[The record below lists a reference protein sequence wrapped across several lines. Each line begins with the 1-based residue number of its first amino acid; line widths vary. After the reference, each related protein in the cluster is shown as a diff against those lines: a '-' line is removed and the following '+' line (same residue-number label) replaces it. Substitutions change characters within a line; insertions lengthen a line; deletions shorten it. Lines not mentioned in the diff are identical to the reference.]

1 MTTTAERTCAPP
13 HRLRGLCCPSCRGR
27 LAFDEADAECLGCG
41 KRYPVDAGRP
51 ALLDPERS
59 PFAQPD
65 AAAAHEGGRS
75 RWSAA
80 AARLPRLSANPRTA
94 QKIHRFLELACATT
108 PRPRLL
114 SIGCGEGGEGMRA
127 ALEDPRAEWLETDVR
142 WTSRTALLSDVHQLP
157 FEDQSFDGV
166 VLQAVLEHVLDPQ
179 QAVREALRVLRPGGA
194 VYAETPFL
202 QHVHAGAHDFT
213 RYTHLGHR
221 RLFRDFCEVD
231 SGVAAGPG
239 VALAWA
245 WQGFLLAWCRTP
257 AGRRAATTAARLSA
271 FWLKYL
277 DSRLLDAPGAFDCA
291 SAYYFLGYK
300 AREALPDDEL
310 LREYRGLQS

>member
-1 MTTTAERTCAPP
+1 M
-13 HRLRGLCCPSCRGR
+13 CCPSCHGR
-27 LAFDEADAECLGCG
+27 LALGESAAECLNCG
-41 KRYPVDAGRP
+41 ARYPVQDGRP
-51 ALLDPERS
+51 ALLDPARS

-65 AAAAHEGGRS
+65 AAAPHEGGGGPFS
-75 RWSAA
+75 RVGSW
-80 AARLPRLSANPRTA
+80 LPRLSANPRTA
-94 QKIHRFLELACATT
+94 QKVHRFVELACHTT

-127 ALEDPRAEWLETDVR
+127 ALEDPRTEWVETDVR

-157 FEDQSFDGV
+157 FEDQSFDGI

-179 QAVREALRVLRPGGA
+179 QAVREAVRVLRPGGV

-221 RLFRDFCEVD
+221 RLFREFCEVD

-245 WQGFLLAWCRTP
+245 WQGFLLAWCRSS
-257 AGRRAATTAARLSA
+257 AARRMATAAARLSA
-271 FWLKYL
+271 FWLKYF
-277 DSRLLDAPGAFDCA
+277 DGRLLDRPGSFDCA

-300 AREALPDDEL
+300 ARDPLPDDEL
-310 LREYRGLQS
+310 LREYHGLQR